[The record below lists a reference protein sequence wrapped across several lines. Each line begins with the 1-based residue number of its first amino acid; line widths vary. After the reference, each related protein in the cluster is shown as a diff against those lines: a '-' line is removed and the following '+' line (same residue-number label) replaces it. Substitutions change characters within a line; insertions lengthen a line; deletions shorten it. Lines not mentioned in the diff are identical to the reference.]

1 MRTIIHAA
9 VCAALLVGGFAVR
22 LDAGQK
28 TGPGT
33 PPLATESMYGPD
45 LYRHY
50 CATCHGR
57 DGKGKGPV
65 AAALKDAPPD
75 LTVLA
80 RSQNGSFPA
89 REVEAII
96 RGGDTVA
103 AHGSTDMPVWGP
115 IFYALDPS
123 DARVKA
129 RIHALVTY
137 IGSIQQK

>member
-9 VCAALLVGGFAVR
+9 ISAALLVGGVAAM

-28 TGPGT
+28 TGPGAL
-33 PPLATESMYGPD
+33 PLATESMYGPD

-57 DGKGKGPV
+57 DGKGSGPV
-65 AAALKDAPPD
+65 AAALKKAPPD
-75 LTVLA
+75 LTLLA
-80 RSQNGSFPA
+80 RSQNGIFAA
-89 REVEAII
+89 REVEGII
-96 RGGDTVA
+96 RDGGAVA
-103 AHGSTDMPVWGP
+103 AHGTTDMPVWGP

-123 DARVKA
+123 DARVDA

-137 IGSIQQK
+137 IASIQQK